1 MKNINNEFKDRLRSA
16 MDKNNFEIRDVS
28 DGTKISYE
36 MIRRYI
42 VGLAQPRGTN
52 LDKISKFLGVDKSW
66 LLFGTGENKNSE
78 IIIQKDK
85 KSFHIEVLDV
95 TASAGTGYLNS
106 DVMEVIKLIEYDSE
120 QAKILFN
127 GINENNLKVINIA
140 GDSMQGTFES
150 GDAIYVDVS
159 KRAFEGD
166 GIYVFT
172 FGRNL
177 YVKRLQI
184 IKNIIRV
191 KSDNKLYDSWEI
203 HEDEFDQLYIHG
215 KVMLSQ
221 SMLLRKHG

>member
-16 MDKNNFEIRDVS
+16 MDENNFEIKDVS

-36 MIRRYI
+36 MIRRYTA
-42 VGLAQPRGTN
+42 GLAKPRGNN
-52 LDKISKFLGVDKSW
+52 LEKISKFLGVDESW
-66 LLFGTGENKNSE
+66 LLFGTGESKNGE
-78 IIIQKDK
+78 IIKQKDK
-85 KSFHIEVLDV
+85 KSFYIEVLDI

-140 GDSMQGTFES
+140 GDSMQGTFEC
-150 GDAIYVDVS
+150 GDSIYVDVS
-159 KRAFEGD
+159 QKEFNGD
-166 GIYVFT
+166 GIYVFS
-172 FGRNL
+172 FGRSL

-184 IKNIIRV
+184 V
-191 KSDNKLYDSWEI
+191 KDKLLVISDNKMYERWEI
-203 HEDEFDQLYIHG
+203 YENELDQLYVHG